1 MMLLLLTPLA
11 DCSMY
16 LVDSRSQGQKF
27 SVFLIVVDHH
37 LKAIPDNVYKS
48 VRKSDK

>member
-1 MMLLLLTPLA
+1 MMLLLLTPSA